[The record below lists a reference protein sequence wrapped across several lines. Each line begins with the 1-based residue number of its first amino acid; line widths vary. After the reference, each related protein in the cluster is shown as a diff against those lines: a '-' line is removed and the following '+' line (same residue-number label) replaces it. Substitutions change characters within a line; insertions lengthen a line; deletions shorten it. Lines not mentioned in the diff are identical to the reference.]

1 MTKSYDFSSLS
12 EELRIEL
19 KKSID
24 NSLEADGVAILPPM
38 DVMDSYRLMKLLGYK
53 FKVSMLDP
61 WYNKGVGGVRDDY
74 EDFINRILR
83 EAAETSEHVY
93 LWGFPEIIA
102 LFIKSIPEPLKYNT
116 WLTWYYK
123 NNPSVIRGWRSAQQA
138 CLHLSIPNSKI
149 YLEPFLNEKQLQ
161 KKAEGKLR
169 YIPGPTSVIEVPL
182 NIGFIGRKEQTG
194 HPAQKPVKVY
204 EPLIKLTASTDEL
217 VFDPMAGSGTTG
229 EVTRDI
235 GAKAILCDCSN
246 DFTYLIE
253 KRLKAS
259 RINFEL

>member
-1 MTKSYDFSSLS
+1 MTNSYDFSSLS

-24 NSLEADGVAILPPM
+24 NSLEANGVAILPPM

-102 LFIKSIPEPLKYNT
+102 LFIRSIPEPLKYNT

-138 CLHLSIPNSKI
+138 CLHLSTPNSEM

-161 KKAEGKLR
+161 KKSEGKLR

-182 NIGFIGRKEQTG
+182 NIGFIGKKEQTG
-194 HPAQKPVKVY
+194 HPSQKPIKVY
-204 EPLIKLTASTDEL
+204 EPLLKITMQTDDL

-229 EVTRDI
+229 AV
-235 GAKAILCDCSN
+235 AKEHGFKSILCDQ
-246 DFTYLIE
+246 DEKYIQLIE
-253 KRLKAS
+253 SRLNLKRISFA
-259 RINFEL
+259 N